1 MSAPSKELIDELF
14 RDKVRAA
21 RRMTEEERLR
31 EGGDLFDEV
40 CDRMRDGIRTEFP
53 DADEAMVERIL
64 RRRLDIARKLERSL

>member
-1 MSAPSKELIDELF
+1 MSAPSKELIDELY

-21 RRMTEEERLR
+21 RRMSEEERLR

-53 DADEAMVERIL
+53 NADEVMVERIL